1 MERVIWG
8 LLTLAGLPVLKASD
22 LFAGEASNYPAP
34 TAPHFPSKTSHPAS
48 WFWPLFF
55 FVFFPAD
62 KNDPFYYD
70 WAGLQLVGMIFAGIL
85 CVAGFAFALSG
96 KCKCKHNQKQ
106 SPLPEKATP
115 LITPG
120 SASTC

>member
-22 LFAGEASNYPAP
+22 LFA
-34 TAPHFPSKTSHPAS
+34 
-48 WFWPLFF
+48 
-55 FVFFPAD
+55 D
-62 KNDPFYYD
+62 KNNPFYYD

>member
-22 LFAGEASNYPAP
+22 LF
-34 TAPHFPSKTSHPAS
+34 
-48 WFWPLFF
+48 
-55 FVFFPAD
+55 AD

-85 CVAGFAFALSG
+85 CVAGFAFALSEWWDWQG
-96 KCKCKHNQKQ
+96 VGWEEGWSRLLGLFAQ
-106 SPLPEKATP
+106 
-115 LITPG
+115 
-120 SASTC
+120 ASSSSHRWQV